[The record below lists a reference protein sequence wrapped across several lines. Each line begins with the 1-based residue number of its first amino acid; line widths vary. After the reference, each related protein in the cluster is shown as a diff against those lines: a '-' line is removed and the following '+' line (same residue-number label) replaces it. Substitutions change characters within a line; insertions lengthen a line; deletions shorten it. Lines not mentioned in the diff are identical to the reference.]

1 MRLKQVLNNTFFN
14 VIVSVS
20 KAIVDL
26 IFVKY
31 CVENFGDN
39 QYSDW
44 VYIISIV
51 SFLKLIDL
59 GTNQTIIRTFIK
71 QNFKEISSLF
81 SFKILVCIFF
91 SIISYLI
98 ISYSFD
104 SFSIKYIENGKLI
117 LLILII
123 CQIFHTTF
131 CGPLSSL
138 LVSKEKFIPSIIIN
152 GLYILLPLVLFLL
165 FSFSDLLSLAYLNIF
180 SIIICSAL
188 LFYFSKYKLISS
200 KIKLNFRHI
209 KLDFK
214 SNSNFFLFNL
224 LAIFYPFIEIF
235 FLKFYLSNE
244 ILVNHII
251 YFRFPL
257 LFIAFM
263 AQLMTNYF
271 PSVSRITINNPKEGK
286 VYLNKLTFTLVIFIY
301 FCSILIFCFNNPL
314 IYLWMGDGY
323 YPNLNLMLMI
333 QFLTFSD
340 GLIWSIHQIL
350 LPYKPENFKFKFF
363 IYELLIR
370 FSILIVLFNLDLI
383 YYDLVILI
391 TLLTKTVLLIA
402 ILKYNSLLNLKYYNK
417 KVYLVLV
424 FSLLIYL
431 ISYLFYSEK
440 ILITIIYSFLFS
452 ILIMYFIYNYKNEIR
467 DLV

>member
-1 MRLKQVLNNTFFN
+1 LKLKQVLNNTFFN

-20 KAIVDL
+20 KAFFDL

-51 SFLKLIDL
+51 SFFKLIDL

-71 QNFKEISSLF
+71 EKFKEISFLF
-81 SFKILVCIFF
+81 SFKIIVFIFF
-91 SIISYLI
+91 SIISYTLI
-98 ISYSFD
+98 DYYFD
-104 SFSIKYIENGKLI
+104 FFSIEYIENGKLI
-117 LLILII
+117 LLTLVI
-123 CQIFHTTF
+123 CQIFHATF

-138 LVSKEKFIPSIIIN
+138 LISKEKFIPSIIIN
-152 GLYILLPLVLFLL
+152 GLYVLLPLFLFLS
-165 FSFSDLLSLAYLNIF
+165 FSLSDLLSLAYLNIF
-180 SIIICSAL
+180 SLVICFIL
-188 LFYFSKYKLISS
+188 LFYYSNYRLIAS
-200 KIKLNFRHI
+200 KINI
-209 KLDFK
+209 KFNRIQLDFK
-214 SNSNFFLFNL
+214 SNSSFFLFNL
-224 LAIFYPFIEIF
+224 LTIFYPFVELF

-257 LFIAFM
+257 LFVAFM

-271 PSVSRITINNPKEGK
+271 PSVSKLSTKSLANGK
-286 VYLNKLTFTLVIFIY
+286 LYLNSLTLSLITFIY

-323 YPNLNLMLMI
+323 FPSLTVMLMI
-333 QFLTFSD
+333 QILTFSD

-350 LPYKPENFKFKFF
+350 LPYNPDKFKFKFF
-363 IYELLIR
+363 IYELIIR
-370 FSILIVLFNLDLI
+370 FSIFIVLYNLNLI
-383 YYDLVILI
+383 SYDLVILTTI
-391 TLLTKTVLLIA
+391 ITKTSLLFI
-402 ILKYNSLLNLKYYNK
+402 ILKYNDLLNFNFFNNK
-417 KVYLVLV
+417 FYSVII
-424 FSLLIYL
+424 FSSFIYL
-431 ISYLFYSEK
+431 ISFFFYSDK
-440 ILITIIYSFLFS
+440 FLITLIYSVLFMVLM
-452 ILIMYFIYNYKNEIR
+452 IYLIYNYKNQIK